1 MLKKIIPAILALIMI
16 TSTAFASNETSAAQN
31 ILKAPADLH
40 AVRNSSSS
48 IRLYWKKV
56 DTATGYNIYY
66 INHKTK
72 KKKRIATTR
81 KTYFYDRN
89 LKSHKVH
96 HYKVQAVRGSSR
108 SKLSYA
114 VCAKNWITRNVTNMK
129 RVNVNRHNVTV
140 DLLENPNYMLPES
153 RALKPHK
160 VKAKVIASCGGR
172 KPFNK
177 NVRWFS
183 TNPKIAKVKK
193 DGTIIPVNGGKCE
206 IYAKAQNGVNSKHI
220 KLTVKDYAFVDSFA
234 KPEGLKTGEFES
246 MAVEI
251 LQEKRNELCEIIS
264 AVSKTKSDS
273 VVQIRTFANETC
285 KIHGINNS
293 TLENNVKRIA
303 QLPYRFYLY
312 KRNGVIKFEY
322 GYINEKTEDD
332 IEIYKG
338 IRGVYNS
345 PKFSPN
351 KWKVGCFNMS
361 RELEGIPVKN
371 VLFELMKI
379 DGREKE
385 YREATPEQLLNL
397 LSEYGLKHNMYSP
410 SEVDDLIKLHQNPE
424 E

>member
-1 MLKKIIPAILALIMI
+1 MFRKITLIFIGLMLI
-16 TSTAFASNETSAAQN
+16 TSTAFASNATSAAQN

-40 AVRNSSSS
+40 AVKNSSSS

-56 DTATGYNIYY
+56 DTATRYNIYY

-114 VCAKNWITRNVTNMK
+114 VCAKNWMTRNVTNMK

-160 VKAKVIASCGGR
+160 VKAKVIASCGGK

-183 TNPKIAKVKK
+183 TDSKIAKVKK

-234 KPEGLKTGEFES
+234 KPEGNYEEDLES

-251 LQEKRNELCEIIS
+251 LQDKCKELCTV
-264 AVSKTKSDS
+264 VSKVSKVKFNKTVSIATCED
-273 VVQIRTFANETC
+273 ETY
-285 KIHGINNS
+285 KIVGVNDPV
-293 TLENNVKRIA
+293 LENHVKEIA
-303 QLPYRFYLY
+303 KLPYPFTLKKTSRS
-312 KRNGVIKFEY
+312 RIKFTY
-322 GYINEKTEDD
+322 GLVSSKTENGGSLTKIITGTFDGKKWEIKTHYSVKYR
-332 IEIYKG
+332 IEEPVSCLTVLQHLMEKDNRLEEYEAAYAAFKNNDRNKIY
-338 IRGVYNS
+338 S
-345 PKFSPN
+345 
-351 KWKVGCFNMS
+351 
-361 RELEGIPVKN
+361 
-371 VLFELMKI
+371 LFE
-379 DGREKE
+379 
-385 YREATPEQLLNL
+385 
-397 LSEYGLKHNMYSP
+397 EYGLNKSKYS
-410 SEVDDLIKLHQNPE
+410 LE
-424 E
+424 EADRMDK